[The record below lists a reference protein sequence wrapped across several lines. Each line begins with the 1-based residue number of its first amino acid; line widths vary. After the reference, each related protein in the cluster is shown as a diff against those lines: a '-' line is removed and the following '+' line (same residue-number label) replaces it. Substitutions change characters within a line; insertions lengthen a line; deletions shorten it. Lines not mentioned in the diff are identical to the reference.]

1 MNSDPSPTTII
12 SSTQR
17 GGQLIEVNWDVEAN
31 YQHQDWPGSPAT
43 GLRRWGGWLGT
54 ERLRT
59 SYNGGVEA
67 SFTSLPWGDGQSAA
81 GGDADANHYA
91 LLDHDTES
99 DTDHAQFRQY
109 SNLQGRFL
117 SPDPYDGSY
126 DLSNP
131 QSLNRYVYAQ
141 NSPLGFVDPSG
152 ENEIGVGTG
161 GLMMGCYSDG
171 LAVPCSYLFGGG
183 APGGIDGGGFGG
195 GFGGSMVPVTTE
207 TTFSTTITINNS
219 IYLPGFSDLVSIL
232 GDPGDYFGPPQT
244 IQIDSNLLNLP
255 DTQITL
261 NNTFSSSSYYYFPVN
276 VNPNGSSIS
285 TSGGGGGVAA
295 NNDSIFK
302 HWPLNGNLWPGYKE
316 QDGVCTTG
324 PLEKTMNGRPDILN
338 CCAAH
343 DACYTQYN
351 CNASSFLPGVPGPC
365 KLICNA
371 NVAACIA
378 TANKSKGD

>member
-81 GGDADANHYA
+81 GMDTDANHYA
-91 LLDHDTES
+91 MLDHDTES

-285 TSGGGGGVAA
+285 TSGGGGGVAPSNA
-295 NNDSIFK
+295 TIGPADPHSKLNVPPDPAFCGGYRDGTGAGDALYHLCMNFPNNPWSNCVRGN
-302 HWPLNGNLWPGYKE
+302 LLNQYTRNGNPIDLSVYLFWDHPK
-316 QDGVCTTG
+316 DFAT
-324 PLEKTMNGRPDILN
+324 
-338 CCAAH
+338 CAVH
-343 DACYTQYN
+343 
-351 CNASSFLPGVPGPC
+351 
-365 KLICNA
+365 
-371 NVAACIA
+371 
-378 TANKSKGD
+378 